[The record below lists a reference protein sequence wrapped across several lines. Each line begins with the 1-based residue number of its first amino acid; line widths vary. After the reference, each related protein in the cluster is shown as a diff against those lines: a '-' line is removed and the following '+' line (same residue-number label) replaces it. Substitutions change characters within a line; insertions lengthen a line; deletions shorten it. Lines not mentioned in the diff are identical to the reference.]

1 MMNLNA
7 NNFWNTDLEDVEA
20 TFLPKGKK
28 ITDLPTT
35 LDERIPTQGSVI
47 LDKVI
52 SIDDEVKTPSLMQKF
67 ICFIR
72 K

>member
-1 MMNLNA
+1 MTNLTA

-20 TFLPKGKK
+20 VFLPKGMK
-28 ITDLPTT
+28 ITDLPVT

-47 LDKVI
+47 LDKTI
-52 SIDDEVKTPSLMQKF
+52 NINDEVKTPSLIQKF
-67 ICFIR
+67 MYFMF